1 MVQYTNA
8 ERLWIV
14 EHYFRSF
21 GQGRNGGPSLK
32 KICDSFIVT
41 FNKAPP
47 TNAAI
52 LAMVKKF
59 RQDGSV
65 QNQNASHSG
74 RKRTISANDNCG
86 IIFQKV
92 LESPTK
98 STRRISLE
106 TQISHASVRRILRDL
121 GAFSYRIQ
129 MLQTLTPV
137 DRVSRKQFCARVLAQ
152 HYMDPYFLRDWWW
165 SDECHVYLCG
175 QVNKQNSRY
184 LAWEKPNECLERP
197 LHSEKVTL
205 WLAASSHGI
214 IGPYFIQDQDGGN
227 ITVTGRIS
235 STFLV
240 IPVLFFEQ
248 NLSVASPITGAVYRE
263 QIIQRFEA
271 ELQLFCDLK
280 GVDFDQQIFQ
290 QDGASAHTSKVNMEL
305 LNELFPCRLVSRG
318 SEFPFPSHSPDLT
331 LPDAFIWGIVK
342 ENCYYPVPRSTHE
355 LRENIYCCL
364 QKITECMLKS
374 MVANMVQRLELC
386 LQKDGAH
393 FEHMM

>member
-1 MVQYTNA
+1 MVKYSNA

-14 EHYFRSF
+14 EQYFRSF
-21 GQGRNGGPSLK
+21 GQGRNGGPSIK
-32 KICDSFIVT
+32 KICDSFIAT

-52 LAMVKKF
+52 LAMLNKF
-59 RQDGSV
+59 RQNGSI
-65 QNQNASHSG
+65 QNQNAGHSG
-74 RKRTISANDNCG
+74 RKRTIHTNNNCG

-152 HYMDPYFLRDWWW
+152 HYMDPNFLRNWWW

-175 QVNKQNSRY
+175 HVNKQNNRY
-184 LAWEKPNECLERP
+184 LAWEKPNECIERP

-214 IGPYFIQDQDGGN
+214 IGPYFIQDQNGGN
-227 ITVTGRIS
+227 IT
-235 STFLV
+235 
-240 IPVLFFEQ
+240 
-248 NLSVASPITGAVYRE
+248 ITGAVYRE
-263 QIIQRFEA
+263 QIINRFEA

-280 GVDFDQQIFQ
+280 GVDFNHQIFQ
-290 QDGASAHTSKVNMEL
+290 QDGATAHTSKVNMEL
-305 LNELFPCRLVSRG
+305 LMELFPGRLVSRG
-318 SEFPFPSHSPDLT
+318 SDLPFPSHSPDLT

-342 ENCYYPVPRSTHE
+342 EKCYYHVPRSTHE
-355 LRENIYCCL
+355 LRENIYCCI
-364 QKITECMLKS
+364 QQFTECTLKT
-374 MVANMVQRLELC
+374 MVANMIQRMELC